1 MPYTSSLNIEK
12 IATGTG
18 TGTWGNSTNVN
29 WDRIDAFS
37 GGYISISLNSI
48 TAYTLD
54 TFEGAVPDAAG
65 TAGDGGGTGWNKNIV
80 FTGSPGGTVTV
91 TIKPVTS
98 KKWYFVRNDTSPAQT
113 ITFQQTPGT
122 TVSLASGYSTIIY
135 CTGANV
141 VRAIDDLEIDSLK
154 VNTLLPIGVSGR
166 TSNVIIGL
174 DAGAVGTGVSD
185 SVLIGKEAGKTITTG
200 DSNVVVGAFAAKSAS
215 IAIEGTVIIGE
226 SAGVGHAADNC
237 VVIGNSAC
245 NVGCTGIR
253 NTVVGDSA
261 GFFITSGPDNT
272 FIGANSGLSDTVNKL
287 TGDSNVGVG
296 SHSLFA
302 LTSGVGNVAIGK
314 NTLLDCTEG
323 GGNVALGSA
332 SAGNITSGDANI
344 TIGQSSGLG
353 LTTEDRNILIGNGVG
368 TTATGADD
376 ILAIDHENKAI
387 NQSSTYFIYG
397 DMGNDLLNF
406 NSASSSGSH
415 VKIQNTNAAGSGYN
429 FLECVADSD
438 GSPATKFQVRGDGQ
452 VQVNGVE
459 VHAADYA
466 DMFEWSDGN
475 PEAEDRIGLSVVLD
489 DGGVLPAT
497 VRDDPD
503 DIVGVVSGTA
513 CMIGNSA
520 WGAWDNK
527 FLKDDFG
534 RVVMETVDEKA
545 TPILNPEYDE
555 AREYHARMA
564 RSEWAVIGL
573 TGRIHLRKG
582 SPTHPSWKKIRDVSA
597 VSEEWLVR

>member
-37 GGYISISLNSI
+37 GGYISISLTSI
-48 TAYTLD
+48 TAYVLD

-65 TAGDGGGTGWNKNIV
+65 TAGDGGGTGWNKNVV
-80 FTGSPGGTVTV
+80 FTGSPGGAVTV

-98 KKWYFVRNDTSPAQT
+98 KKWYFVRNDTDEI

-122 TVSLASGYSTIIY
+122 TVSLAVGYSTIIY

-154 VNTLLPIGVSGR
+154 VNTLIPIGATGS
-166 TSNVIIGL
+166 TTNVVIGT
-174 DAGAVGTGVSD
+174 DAGAVATGAAD

-200 DSNVVVGAFAAKSAS
+200 DKNVVMGALAAKSAGVD
-215 IAIEGTVIIGE
+215 IEENVIIGYN
-226 SAGVGHAADNC
+226 AGLGHDDSGS
-237 VVIGNSAC
+237 VVIGFNACSTGASGAGLNTAVGGEAGRYMTTGFWNTFVGYGCGKSDNTNKLTANSCVA
-245 NVGCTGIR
+245 VGADALNAITSGFG
-253 NTVVGDSA
+253 NTVVG
-261 GFFITSGPDNT
+261 
-272 FIGANSGLSDTVNKL
+272 ANSLSSCTDGATNSVLGGGSAQNL
-287 TGDSNVGVG
+287 ESGDGNVVLGSLAGVG
-296 SHSLFA
+296 L
-302 LTSGVGNVAIGK
+302 VA
-314 NTLLDCTEG
+314 
-323 GGNVALGSA
+323 
-332 SAGNITSGDANI
+332 
-344 TIGQSSGLG
+344 
-353 LTTEDRNILIGNGVG
+353 EDRNILIGYTAGFA
-368 TTATGADD
+368 ATGGGDD
-376 ILAIDHENKAI
+376 ILVIDTASFGA
-387 NQSSTYFIYG
+387 NQSASYFIYG

-520 WGAWDNK
+520 WGAWEKK

-534 RVVMETVDEKA
+534 RVVMETVDDAA